1 MMQKGLIGVIVP
13 VYKVDKYIAECIES
27 ILVQT
32 YTKFR
37 LILVD
42 DGTPDNAGKI
52 CDEYAKKD
60 PRITVIHQENA
71 GVTRARARGVEEAD
85 DCKYIMFV
93 DSDDKLLPNA
103 LGEFYGKMDDSTD
116 IVMNTCYYTNADK
129 IFTYGS
135 YQGFDTI
142 DITYFIKRIIHLD
155 GGEPW
160 GKLYRRRLFCENTFN
175 IPREV
180 FCGEDVMMNIRLAFA
195 SNKGIK
201 AIEKPVYFHRI
212 HSESVFYNFS
222 HNPEYEELFRKN
234 LVNSIPPNRFDEF
247 SDDYIGSRVR
257 LWREFGGNGYN
268 KPQWA
273 GTQFHKQLIRDIRTY
288 NFNMLFFEKML
299 LFHTSKPM
307 RALIILTRKA
317 YSLYKRIIHR

>member
-1 MMQKGLIGVIVP
+1 MQQGLIGVIVP
-13 VYKVDKYIAECIES
+13 VYKVEKYIAECIES
-27 ILVQT
+27 ILAQT
-32 YTKFR
+32 YTNFR

-42 DGTPDNAGKI
+42 DGSPDNAGKI

-60 PRITVIHQENA
+60 PRITVIHQVNA
-71 GVTRARARGVEEAD
+71 GVTRARARGVEEAG
-85 DCKYIMFV
+85 DCEFIMFV

-103 LGEFYGKMDDSTD
+103 LGEFYGMMNDSTD
-116 IVMNTCYYTNADK
+116 IVMNTCYYINDDK

-135 YQGFDTI
+135 YWGKDNI
-142 DITYFIKRIIHLD
+142 DINHFIRRNIHLD

-160 GKLYRRRLFCENTFN
+160 GKLYRRTLFNKETFN
-175 IPREV
+175 LPREV

-195 SNKGIK
+195 SNKSIK
-201 AIEKPVYFHRI
+201 AIGIPVYFHRI
-212 HSESVFYNFS
+212 HSESVFYNFR

-273 GTQFHKQLIRDIRTY
+273 DTHFHKQLIHDIKTY
-288 NFNMLFFEKML
+288 NFRMPFFEKML
-299 LFHTSKPM
+299 LYYTHQPT
-307 RALIILTRKA
+307 RALIFLTRKVC
-317 YSLYKRIIHR
+317 SLYKRIMHK